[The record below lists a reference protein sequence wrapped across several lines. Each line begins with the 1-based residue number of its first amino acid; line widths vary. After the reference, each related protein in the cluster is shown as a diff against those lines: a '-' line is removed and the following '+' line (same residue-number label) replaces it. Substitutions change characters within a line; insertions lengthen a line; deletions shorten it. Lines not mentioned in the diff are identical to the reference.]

1 MVGYSSEDEEGNPL
15 GGQKIKKRPV
25 EEKYYDNPGMPK
37 LKYKQPDQGKV
48 NMSDKKPDAA
58 KHEGKNVF
66 KPSEKPKCPGQM
78 YVKPEKKEHNEQD
91 FAGEQKQKRMY

>member
-1 MVGYSSEDEEGNPL
+1 MVLYNGEEEESVPL
-15 GGQKIKKRPV
+15 GGQKLKRRPMT
-25 EEKYYDNPGMPK
+25 EAYYDNP
-37 LKYKQPDQGKV
+37 KYSQKKAKQPDQGKV

-78 YVKPEKKEHNEQD
+78 YVKPEKKEHNEND

>member
-15 GGQKIKKRPV
+15 MGQKMKRRPMT
-25 EEKYYDNPGMPK
+25 EERYENPGMPK

-48 NMSDKKPDAA
+48 KMSDKKPDAS

-66 KPSEKPKCPGQM
+66 KDKKKMCCPGQM
-78 YVKPEKKEHNEQD
+78 YVKKEKDEHNESE
-91 FAGEQKQKRMY
+91 FAGEQKQKDFY